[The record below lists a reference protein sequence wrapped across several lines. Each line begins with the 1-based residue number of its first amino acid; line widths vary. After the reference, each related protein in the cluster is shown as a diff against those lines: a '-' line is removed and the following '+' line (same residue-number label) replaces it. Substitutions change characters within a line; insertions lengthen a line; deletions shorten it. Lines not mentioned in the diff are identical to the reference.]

1 MQGASGFHGS
11 SASMT
16 PSSAGNTCVCI
27 FNVHTDHIGDL
38 VQMHIL
44 ISRSKVGL
52 EILLPGVGNTVLKW
66 EVL

>member
-1 MQGASGFHGS
+1 M
-11 SASMT
+11 
-16 PSSAGNTCVCI
+16 CI

-38 VQMHIL
+38 VKMHIL